1 MKTRLLALVALGLS
15 VLPTVAQADG
25 ALSDVWW
32 LWLVRWL
39 TNWSGGWYGY

>member
-1 MKTRLLALVALGLS
+1 MKTRISALIALVLF
-15 VLPTVAQADG
+15 VLPMNAQASG

-39 TNWSGGWYGY
+39 TNWSGGWYCY

>member
-1 MKTRLLALVALGLS
+1 MKTRLRVLVALMLFA
-15 VLPTVAQADG
+15 VPAVAQAG